1 MSCHPNVHVVPYS
14 DHSSYQ
20 ELEDFLSALR
30 PISIVPIVG
39 TGMPSFSAVFSPRKK
54 RRKTVVPESVL
65 RYMTMS
71 PTPDEV
77 PTQCP
82 ASGQAI
88 RGARSAPPRG
98 VVFESPQRPRKRV
111 ASDREASVAED
122 TDSTITG
129 SDCILLDMERDSII
143 DVESEVSLRLVDE
156 GSEVSLRLAEDKGK
170 RDGKRADMIQSP
182 GSLHT
187 VDACGDG
194 AVQTPATS
202 EGNSPNKTTPAH
214 PERCSS
220 LECISLHD
228 NTFVTASA
236 ATAVTPRIPSQSPR
250 HSQASAEDT
259 EEEEQWLLENLVFPE
274 EELNPGSEVVIG
286 LGRIYNLCPVNGP
299 KQVGDPFEAAIE
311 RFKAALR

>member
-1 MSCHPNVHVVPYS
+1 MHVVPYS

-30 PISIVPIVG
+30 PISIIPIVG

-65 RYMTMS
+65 RYMTMCL
-71 PTPDEV
+71 TPDEV
-77 PTQCP
+77 PAHCP
-82 ASGQAI
+82 ASGQAF
-88 RGARSAPPRG
+88 RGVRSPPPRG
-98 VVFESPQRPRKRV
+98 VIFESPLRPRKRV
-111 ASDREASVAED
+111 ASVTED
-122 TDSTITG
+122 TDSTVTG
-129 SDCILLDMERDSII
+129 SDCILLDMEQDSII

-156 GSEVSLRLAEDKGK
+156 GSEASLRLAEDREK
-170 RDGKRADMIQSP
+170 RDVRRADVIQSP
-182 GSLHT
+182 ASLHP

-194 AVQTPATS
+194 AVLTSAAS
-202 EGNSPNKTTPAH
+202 EGNSPNRTTPAH

-236 ATAVTPRIPSQSPR
+236 ATAVTPRKPSQSPL
-250 HSQASAEDT
+250 HSQASADDT
-259 EEEEQWLLENLVFPE
+259 AEEEQWLLENLVFPE
-274 EELNPGSEVVIG
+274 DELNPGSRVVVD
-286 LGRIYNLCPVNGP
+286 LGKIYNLCPLNGP
-299 KQVGDPFEAAIE
+299 KRVGDPFEAAIE

>member
-1 MSCHPNVHVVPYS
+1 MHVVPYS

-65 RYMTMS
+65 HYMTTC
-71 PTPDEV
+71 PTPDDV
-77 PTQCP
+77 P
-82 ASGQAI
+82 
-88 RGARSAPPRG
+88 ARSPTGGQVFRAARSPPPRG
-98 VVFESPQRPRKRV
+98 VVFESPQRPRKRA
-111 ASDREASVAED
+111 ASDREASATED
-122 TDSTITG
+122 TDSTVTG
-129 SDCILLDMERDSII
+129 SDCILLDMEGDSVI

-156 GSEVSLRLAEDKGK
+156 GSEVSLKLAEVREE
-170 RDGKRADMIQSP
+170 RDGRRVDMFQSP
-182 GSLHT
+182 GSLHS
-187 VDACGDG
+187 VSACGDG
-194 AVQTPATS
+194 AIETS
-202 EGNSPNKTTPAH
+202 EVPEENSPNRTTPAH

-228 NTFVTASA
+228 NTCVTASA
-236 ATAVTPRIPSQSPR
+236 ATAVTPRHPSKSPL

-259 EEEEQWLLENLVFPE
+259 DEVEQWLLENIVFPE
-274 EELNPGSEVVIG
+274 EELNPGSHVVVG
-286 LGRIYNLCPVNGP
+286 LGRIYNLCPLNRP
-299 KQVGDPFEAAIE
+299 KRVSDPFEAAIE